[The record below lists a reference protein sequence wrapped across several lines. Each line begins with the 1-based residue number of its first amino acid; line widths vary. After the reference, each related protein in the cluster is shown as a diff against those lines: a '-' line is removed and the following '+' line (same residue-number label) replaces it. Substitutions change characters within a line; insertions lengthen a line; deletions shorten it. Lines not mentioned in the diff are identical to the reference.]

1 MQIEAILI
9 GAIITILFGAIS
21 FYLYTR
27 LSYTE
32 KKLGMMESIL
42 VDVKMAM
49 DSIMV
54 EGLPA
59 PVPMNTMYAPFGGDA
74 TGPTA
79 PVEAAPIAETYH
91 SAGHEDQFYS
101 SVLEE
106 AHADASETIGVSGDI
121 DSAEDVLESMKRA
134 AEADAASS
142 ESGKEESTLFTPVS
156 TVTEARLGPNI
167 DSMTKQELFSLAEQ
181 RGMRTRK
188 TMNRT
193 ELLTLLRSNDP
204 IQNRSSSTGVENGS
218 GSSGA
223 LFPDTGPVDGDY
235 PVDLGQA

>member
-1 MQIEAILI
+1 MPIESILI
-9 GAIITILFGAIS
+9 GAIVTILFGAIC

-27 LSYTE
+27 ISYTE
-32 KKLGMMESIL
+32 KKLSMMESIL

-59 PVPMNTMYAPFGGDA
+59 PIPMNTMYAPSGGA
-74 TGPTA
+74 GMGPGA
-79 PVEAAPIAETYH
+79 PVE
-91 SAGHEDQFYS
+91 SADAIPEEKFYS

-106 AHADASETIGVSGDI
+106 AHADASEAAPAEAPLGGN
-121 DSAEDVLESMKRA
+121 DSAEDILESMKRA
-134 AEADAASS
+134 AEADAAAGD
-142 ESGKEESTLFTPVS
+142 SGKEGTVDVS
-156 TVTEARLGPNI
+156 FSGEARAAGPNI
-167 DSMTKQELFSLAEQ
+167 DSMTKQELFSLADQ
-181 RGMRTRK
+181 RGLRTRK

-204 IQNRSSSTGVENGS
+204 LQNRGSSTGVENGS
-218 GSSGA
+218 GSTGA
-223 LFPDTGPVDGDY
+223 LFPDSGPVDGDY